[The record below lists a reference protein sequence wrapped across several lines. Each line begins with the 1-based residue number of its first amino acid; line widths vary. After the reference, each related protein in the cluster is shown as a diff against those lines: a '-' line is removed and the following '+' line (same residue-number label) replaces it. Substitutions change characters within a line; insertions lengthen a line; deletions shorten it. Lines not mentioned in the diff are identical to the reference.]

1 MKFKG
6 KLMNETWENEKK
18 TYFGPDISGF
28 YLYQM
33 LDINARYHVL
43 QFQGKLMNRTW
54 ENGKINLVSGLVL
67 APLTQMWIQKG
78 FSKDFTSTRNY
89 TMLLAIIGSNF
100 KEN

>member
-6 KLMNETWENEKK
+6 KLMNETSENEKK

-43 QFQGKLMNRTW
+43 QFQGKLMNRT
-54 ENGKINLVSGLVL
+54 
-67 APLTQMWIQKG
+67 
-78 FSKDFTSTRNY
+78 
-89 TMLLAIIGSNF
+89 
-100 KEN
+100 